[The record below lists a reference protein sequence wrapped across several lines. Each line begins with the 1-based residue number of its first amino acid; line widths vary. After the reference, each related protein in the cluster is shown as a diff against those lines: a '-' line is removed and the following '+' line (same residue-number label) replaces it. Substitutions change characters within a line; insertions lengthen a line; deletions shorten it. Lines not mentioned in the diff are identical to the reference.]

1 MCYQI
6 FLEIEYH
13 SKPDQDSELGAAVV
27 FFFFLK
33 RKKIIYKLFNT
44 RKNRLKSNK
53 R

>member
-27 FFFFLK
+27 FFFFFFL
-33 RKKIIYKLFNT
+33 IIYKLFNT
-44 RKNRLKSNK
+44 RKNRFKSNK